1 MRPSLAEMSILA
13 ALICASASLFWVRFG
28 RVVRVIRAA
37 KPEATWSLRPIGPRV
52 GRFIWE
58 VLLQGKVIF
67 DRPVAG
73 LAHAF
78 VFWGFCAFAL
88 VTVNHIAAGFGATL
102 IPHNAIAAQVY
113 FGFVA
118 VFAVFVAVSITGL
131 AVRRFIARPVWLGK
145 VSPESGVIALLILLL
160 MVTYLAG
167 FRFPEGTIAGRI
179 NWWAHT
185 LTLLLFLP
193 LIPHTKHL
201 HLVLSPFTIFARRE
215 GFSQIPPLSGDE
227 DFGLNTGKD
236 VTKLIA
242 LQAYSCVEC
251 GRCTELCTDYNTGK

>member
-1 MRPSLAEMSILA
+1 MRPSLAETWILA
-13 ALICASASLFWVRFG
+13 ALIFASASLFWVRFS

-37 KPEATWSLRPIGPRV
+37 KPEPTWSLRPAAPRV

-67 DRPVAG
+67 DRPAAG

-88 VTVNHIAAGFGATL
+88 VTVNHIAAGFGVTL
-102 IPHNAIAAQVY
+102 MPRDAIVGQVY

-118 VFAVFVAVSITGL
+118 VFAVVVAVSITGL
-131 AVRRFIARPVWLGK
+131 AVRRFILRPVWLGK

-160 MVTYLAG
+160 MITYLAG
-167 FRFPEGTIAGRI
+167 FRFAEETAASRI
-179 NWWAHT
+179 NWWVHT

-201 HLVLSPFTIFARRE
+201 HLVLSPLTILRISDSIPARMSR
-215 GFSQIPPLSGDE
+215 S
-227 DFGLNTGKD
+227 
-236 VTKLIA
+236 
-242 LQAYSCVEC
+242 
-251 GRCTELCTDYNTGK
+251 